1 MLVLKKTSMSSC
13 FVSML
18 FSLVHFDPPSLCLS
32 LLIYVFHYCCT
43 SENEI
48 KCVSV
53 VDLIFLIC

>member
-1 MLVLKKTSMSSC
+1 MSSC

-18 FSLVHFDPPSLCLS
+18 FSLVHFDPLSLCLS

-43 SENEI
+43 SGNEI